1 MEPAAGVEGRGGEI
15 KERAWGGEGGEK
27 ADKLERAEG
36 GRASFLFF
44 FFARGMT

>member
-36 GRASFLFF
+36 EEPVSFSSFLPEE
-44 FFARGMT
+44 